1 MVLGGADCRRERPA
15 HSPTFSWKSSKTYFL
30 SFKPYEGL
38 KFTSTSICIVRLR
51 LHGHRLSS
59 TFSNHTSKSMES
71 RVESSTLSMDYGDTK
86 ERGGGGEEGAGEE
99 EEVMSEVHIGC
110 PPGISGPHISRF
122 NISLPPGTSYPVI
135 LAVTVVFV
143 FWLLLG

>member
-1 MVLGGADCRRERPA
+1 M
-15 HSPTFSWKSSKTYFL
+15 
-30 SFKPYEGL
+30 
-38 KFTSTSICIVRLR
+38 
-51 LHGHRLSS
+51 
-59 TFSNHTSKSMES
+59 
-71 RVESSTLSMDYGDTK
+71 ESSTLSMDYGDTK